1 MDFFGHALWVC
12 LAGLLP
18 RDRGIL
24 PVMEYLRDNIANES
38 CVKQALEYL
47 AILMKEEGASLD
59 KTSKLVIVKAMRDYI
74 SEVDIEVS
82 GCSILN
88 NLIITGRVGGGGG
101 REGEE
106 RQGGR
111 GKGGGGKA
119 GRGRKGR
126 VGEER
131 QGGGGKAG
139 QG

>member
-1 MDFFGHALWVC
+1 
-12 LAGLLP
+12 
-18 RDRGIL
+18 
-24 PVMEYLRDNIANES
+24 MEYLRDNIANES

-88 NLIITGRVGGGGG
+88 NLIITGRVAGGGGGG

-119 GRGRKGR
+119 GWGRKGR
-126 VGEER
+126 AGVG
-131 QGGGGKAG
+131 KV
-139 QG
+139 